1 MIKKLNAFSFV
12 LMIIVFLIKVNNLP
26 PQIPLFYSLPWG
38 ENQLAETWMIFIIPI
53 LMILFI
59 FINNFLEKKFFLNNN
74 LIKKIFYYLNL
85 LIIISFTYIYLK
97 IIFLIS

>member
-1 MIKKLNAFSFV
+1 MIKKLNVFSFV